1 MAQEEKTKDTVP
13 DSPISPFK
21 AKQNILFQLLTARIE
36 DWSEKTF
43 CARILLRNGAQME
56 VQATKA
62 AFDQWKNLPKYVV
75 HTAEIARSVLKP
87 YKGADKTGIQ
97 NDYFIRTQL
106 RLPNLQRAVATFPLM
121 DVKDRD
127 IADPSN
133 LDQFED
139 DQIFNVGGYVHGVE
153 PPQPTTAATIP
164 RRKLELTNGEWHFT
178 VTVLGDMTRAM
189 PKAHTKLVIY
199 SVKKRAWQGLLTLET
214 TRLSWFLEDP
224 KWLNL
229 PDPSEGPRKKALRSE
244 TLPVVTL
251 ADVKQADGHQAA
263 CVHATMQPFTEDILG
278 ASLWVGQDGDRMR
291 LPIILRDSTGML
303 HCTLWSS
310 EFGSFV
316 PRNVEELSNLFA
328 ACESGDEAKA
338 TFLKALN
345 ANANKLHSWTLRPR
359 IWSREQGETEVQ
371 WHVAHIGDD
380 IDL

>member
-1 MAQEEKTKDTVP
+1 
-13 DSPISPFK
+13 
-21 AKQNILFQLLTARIE
+21 
-36 DWSEKTF
+36 
-43 CARILLRNGAQME
+43 
-56 VQATKA
+56 
-62 AFDQWKNLPKYVV
+62 
-75 HTAEIARSVLKP
+75 
-87 YKGADKTGIQ
+87 
-97 NDYFIRTQL
+97 
-106 RLPNLQRAVATFPLM
+106 M

-251 ADVKQADGHQAA
+251 ACHN
-263 CVHATMQPFTEDILG
+263 ATLHRRHPR
-278 ASLWVGQDGDRMR
+278 SLIVG
-291 LPIILRDSTGML
+291 
-303 HCTLWSS
+303 W
-310 EFGSFV
+310 
-316 PRNVEELSNLFA
+316 PR
-328 ACESGDEAKA
+328 
-338 TFLKALN
+338 
-345 ANANKLHSWTLRPR
+345 W
-359 IWSREQGETEVQ
+359 
-371 WHVAHIGDD
+371 
-380 IDL
+380 